1 LCAYIC
7 VLQILYG
14 RAPEENKE
22 NSAGHIIVISNSRD
36 DDLRNLLIWRFPSVH
51 AFSFEDS
58 HNARTMLSI
67 ARSRGS
73 TCGIL
78 DAGGHITPAF
88 AASVDKIASTT
99 VPVKIA
105 LKCGSSHEVHIAAI
119 FAPRVCY
126 LISSSKKEGAI
137 WANVR
142 SDGVA
147 TNFIV
152 HLDIHSDYLER
163 KYDDL
168 LTIHINYNGT
178 DHNHI
183 KAPVL
188 PISKGMTKY
197 NELAADLVRI
207 HVAKIAARMTT
218 TMNYEKKDYEELLV
232 EAEGLVKEV
241 EVEFDEA
248 AKAGLI
254 SGLEAEIQEIKTR
267 LHNNYWWH
275 DYMLP
280 LSHNW
285 WPLPPHRTQTQQVIN
300 LLLHAYSK

>member
-1 LCAYIC
+1 VYIC
-7 VLQILYG
+7 LLQILYG
-14 RAPEENKE
+14 RAPEEKE

-36 DDLRNLLIWRFPSVH
+36 DLSSLLIWRFPSVH
-51 AFSFEDS
+51 AFGFWDA
-58 HNARTMLSI
+58 HNARTMHSS
-67 ARSRGS
+67 ARNRGS

-78 DAGGHITPAF
+78 DDGGHITPAF

-99 VPVKIA
+99 VPVKIG
-105 LKCGSSHEVHIAAI
+105 LKCSGSHQVHIAAI

-126 LISSSKKEGAI
+126 LISSNKKEGTI

-147 TNFIV
+147 TNFIFR
-152 HLDIHSDYLER
+152 LDIHSDYHEQE
-163 KYDDL
+163 YDDL
-168 LTIHINYNGT
+168 LTVHINYNGT
-178 DHNHI
+178 DHNNHI
-183 KAPVL
+183 KAPLL
-188 PISKGMTKY
+188 PISKGMSEY

-218 TMNYEKKDYEELLV
+218 TMNHEKKHYEELLV
-232 EAEGLVKEV
+232 AAEGLVKEV

-254 SGLEAEIQEIKTR
+254 SGLEAEIQEMKTR

-285 WPLPPHRTQTQQVIN
+285 WPLPPHQTQTQPVIN
-300 LLLHAYSK
+300 LLLHA